1 MSKNENN
8 NSEKDKKE
16 KIIEKLATL
25 KNEYL
30 NNPECQN
37 NELLIELESYK
48 NLIQNI
54 HIDLNIENIQS
65 FLNSLNDLSFSLNND
80 ISKNF
85 EEKNIFYKEYNQFI
99 NSINDKL
106 YNLERTKN
114 DIIKNKIKFIELKNK
129 LQQNKEII
137 SSIDI
142 NNINSIED
150 CIANP
155 LFIKYVDKDIY
166 NRIIKINELFH
177 IFEKYYEA
185 NKQNIND
192 IFNLNKEF
200 VNELKKY
207 NSLYKNIKN
216 INYCNKYMKNTGNNV
231 NKIND
236 YIINIY
242 IKTFCDYFSKLSQ
255 IIIQK
260 LSEENLKLEKGKFN
274 KEQKEEK
281 KENDINSVTDNSNQ
295 IKINNN
301 IQNNE
306 QDLNLIIDEAFKYVI
321 GKTVNVENDIINE
334 KVINLDDEFDS
345 EENII
350 EKNNNINKDTNNDI
364 FKEGERKNHYQN
376 LFNLNQKLSE
386 LNKDNNDIIANLKK
400 IENEF
405 NTGKKELYE
414 REKLLNDKYTQIIK
428 NRNKKSEDLLKE
440 KKYLEFEL
448 NNLKLEEQEL
458 ELKFDELL
466 LKFRKNLPKNKNI
479 FLFKEE
485 KKNVIINNIN
495 DNDKKDEKEKDIS
508 TNIIIN
514 NDENKE
520 NKEKEI
526 KDNIDEKQNN
536 IVEENKK
543 EINNIIPNVKNN
555 QEIKDVID
563 KSKNIFSF
571 EGNIPFKKE
580 AKPKEE
586 NINTNLNYNNNNNVI
601 NQENNIINNNPFS
614 FDKNKEK
621 EKENEDD
628 AIVKQIRALDNLPSV
643 LSNRHSNSNQK
654 KELSSPT
661 IFKRGINN
669 EKNLSMLFS
678 GLNINKSINSM
689 FNVEDKSKSKKKVE
703 IKVDKIENP
712 FSTNITNNNE
722 PKSNLFDFD
731 SKPNTNNPFNQNN
744 NRNQNPF
751 NIQANNLNTNN
762 LNNNINNINL
772 NNNNL
777 NNNNNLSNNNQPNI
791 FANQQLNTNNNRIN
805 NIFQNINLSS
815 NIKNQQTEF
824 NTGLFG
830 MHKSPFNNA
839 GNLSHNN
846 NPFVFTFGNKSNNI
860 LNGGNT
866 NNNNNNDNSSPFNMF
881 NSNQVKNNFLNGNQ
895 NNNNNDDKDN
905 FF

>member
-458 ELKFDELL
+458 ELKTNELI
-466 LKFRKNLPKNKNI
+466 LKFKKSLPKNNNI
-479 FLFKEE
+479 FSFKQE
-485 KKNVIINNIN
+485 KKNEVINLIV
-495 DNDKKDEKEKDIS
+495 NDKTDEKKKDIS
-508 TNIIIN
+508 IN
-514 NDENKE
+514 NNEIKE
-520 NKEKEI
+520 KKEKEI
-526 KDNIDEKQNN
+526 IENIDEKQKI
-536 IVEENKK
+536 IVKENKK
-543 EINNIIPNVKNN
+543 EINILIPKEKNTE
-555 QEIKDVID
+555 EIKDKIN
-563 KSKNIFSF
+563 KSKNFFFF
-571 EGNIPFKKE
+571 EGTIPFKK
-580 AKPKEE
+580 KTKSQEE
-586 NINTNLNYNNNNNVI
+586 NINTNLNNENNNNAI
-601 NQENNIINNNPFS
+601 NQENYIINNNPFS
-614 FDKNKEK
+614 LDKNKENEK
-621 EKENEDD
+621 VKENEE
-628 AIVKQIRALDNLPSV
+628 IVKQIRALDNLASV
-643 LSNRHSNSNQK
+643 LSNRHNNSNQI
-654 KELSSPT
+654 KESSSPT
-661 IFKRGINN
+661 IFKRGLNN
-669 EKNLSMLFS
+669 DKNLSILFS
-678 GLNINKSINSM
+678 GLSVNKSITSM
-689 FNVEDKSKSKKKVE
+689 FQVEDKTKSKKKIE
-703 IKVDKIENP
+703 IKEDKIENP
-712 FSTNITNNNE
+712 FTNKINITKKNE
-722 PKSNLFDFD
+722 QKSNFFDFD
-731 SKPNTNNPFNQNN
+731 SKPNSNNPFNLNN
-744 NRNQNPF
+744 NQKINPF
-751 NIQANNLNTNN
+751 NIQINN
-762 LNNNINNINL
+762 LNNNILNNNI

-777 NNNNNLSNNNQPNI
+777 NNNNNQQNI
-791 FANQQLNTNNNRIN
+791 FTNQNSIY
-805 NIFQNINLSS
+805 NIFQDLNLSS
-815 NIKNQQTEF
+815 YNKKQHTEF
-824 NTGLFG
+824 NTCLFG
-830 MHKSPFNNA
+830 LNKQLSNNS

-846 NPFVFTFGNKSNNI
+846 NSIRLILGNNSNNNR
-860 LNGGNT
+860 NGGNI
-866 NNNNNNDNSSPFNMF
+866 NNNNNNNEISSSSFCIFKSNEVENSFI
-881 NSNQVKNNFLNGNQ
+881 NGTQ
-895 NNNNNDDKDN
+895 NNNDEKYNY
-905 FF
+905 F